1 MKQLK
6 SIFSKALPYWPIIA
20 IIFITSSLSFLN
32 YQPNTWLTGWDNIH
46 SEFNFPLHFK
56 RYLSI
61 WQQYRGLGLL
71 AGMAHSADL
80 TRTLTAYLLSL
91 IFPLNFIRYLLTF
104 ITLTLGPLG
113 VYFLASKT
121 ILDKL
126 DPQAKKI
133 AAFFA
138 ALAYLLN
145 LNTVQVFYLPFETF
159 TYFYAFL
166 PWLLYSSIKYL
177 NQPSKKTFIFLTLIL
192 IASTPTFYVQTL
204 FIVFIISLI
213 PFLIHHLVTNL
224 SFSTL
229 KQLFILTLTIIITQ
243 AYWLLP
249 NSHFT
254 LSSANQLPT
263 ALQNQI
269 STPEITARNQE
280 FGQIS
285 NLALLKSFNFQ
296 YTDLNLSENKFQLI
310 MQPWIEHLSHPVID
324 FIGYTIFALTLI
336 GLIYSLIKKLY
347 TAIPLVILS
356 LISIFFLINLNP
368 PFLSLYQ
375 SFQQHLPLL
384 NQAFRSP
391 FTKWGTP
398 AALSFSLF
406 FSVATVF
413 LLDLFSMLH
422 FKLTPLLTSFT
433 LALALILLSSPAFQ
447 GHLIYSP
454 LKTSIPQSY
463 FQLFE
468 YLDNQD
474 HNTRLANFPQHTL
487 WGWHFYQW
495 GYRGSGFI
503 WYGIP
508 QATLD
513 RAFDVWSPYNQD
525 YYQEIRTALYS
536 QNLPYLEHLLEKY
549 QINWLLIDHSVTIP
563 ASQDQTALYTDQLK
577 SLLSQSSLV
586 TNQKTFDHLTL
597 YSLSLPTQP
606 KSFINTQK
614 LSSTNNL
621 LPDSPQPAPQIITQ
635 TPQDNNSAIED
646 QSKNCDQFNSQYFDK
661 QILSDQVTYTA
672 TDANT
677 CDHFNFSS
685 LPHSYGYQINI
696 EHRNHSGFPFSL
708 CLESY
713 TSKNCLIY
721 QYLDK
726 SADWHKD
733 TITLPP
739 MQPEKY
745 GYTLHLYNYSIG
757 QTETKNSWKKIQIT
771 PLPASQFDIAT
782 QPSSY
787 PYTDITSVKKH
798 SPTLYTISANSPHP
812 RSLIT
817 LNQSFDKGWK
827 AYLIPSKTTLLPVWK
842 QYALSTMLQ
851 PLPTHQQANNWANS
865 WLLPSGQSNLLI
877 IYQPQLIQYLGFAA
891 LIILPILL
899 IFHQPKQKK

>member
-1 MKQLK
+1 MKKLK
-6 SIFSKALPYWPIIA
+6 PIFQKALSYWPITA
-20 IIFITSSLSFLN
+20 IIFITLFLSFLN
-32 YQPNTWLTGWDNIH
+32 YQPNTYLTGWDNIH
-46 SEFNFPLHFK
+46 SEFNFPLHLK
-56 RYLSI
+56 RYLSV

-80 TRTLTAYLLSL
+80 LRTLFAYLLSL
-91 IFPLNFIRYLLTF
+91 ILPLNSIRYVLTF
-104 ITLTLGPLG
+104 TTLTLGPLG
-113 VYFLASKT
+113 VYFLASST
-121 ILDKL
+121 ILNKL

-145 LNTVQVFYLPFETF
+145 LNTIQAFYLPFETF
-159 TYFYAFL
+159 TFFYAFL
-166 PWLLYSSIKYL
+166 PWLIFSSLKYL
-177 NQPSKKTFIFLTLIL
+177 NQPTKKSFILLALTLL
-192 IASTPTFYVQTL
+192 ASTPSFYVQTL
-204 FIVFIISLI
+204 FLVFIISLI

-229 KQLFILTLTIIITQ
+229 KHLSMLILTILITQ

-249 NSHFT
+249 NSYFT
-254 LSSANQLPT
+254 LSSANKLPS

-269 STPEITARNQE
+269 STREITARNQE

-285 NLALLKSFNFQ
+285 NLALLESFNFQ
-296 YTDLNLSENKFQLI
+296 YTDLNLSENQFQLI
-310 MQPWIEHLSHPVID
+310 MQPWTEHLSHPVVS
-324 FIGYTIFALTLI
+324 FIGYAIFTLTLI
-336 GLIYSLIKKLY
+336 GLIYSLVKKLY
-347 TAIPLVILS
+347 TAVPLVILS

-375 SFQQHLPLL
+375 AFQQHLPLL

-398 AALSFSLF
+398 AALSFSLL

-433 LALALILLSSPAFQ
+433 IALALILFSSPAFQ

-454 LKTSIPQSY
+454 LKTPIPDSY
-463 FQLFE
+463 FKLFDFLE
-468 YLDNQD
+468 DQD

-487 WGWHFYQW
+487 WGWRFYQW

-525 YYQEIRTALYS
+525 YYQEIKTALYS

-549 QINWLLIDHSVTIP
+549 QINWLLIDHSVIVP
-563 ASQDQTALYTDQLK
+563 ASQDQSALYTDQLK
-577 SLLSQSSLV
+577 SLLSQSPLISD
-586 TNQKTFDHLTL
+586 QKTFDHLTL
-597 YSLSLPTQP
+597 YSISLPTKPQN
-606 KSFINTQK
+606 FVNTQK

-621 LPDSPQPAPQIITQ
+621 LPSSPQPAPQAIIQ
-635 TPQDNNSAIED
+635 TPQDNQSVTKGE
-646 QSKNCDQFNSQYFDK
+646 SKNCDQFNSQHFDK
-661 QILSDQVTYTA
+661 QVLSDQITYTA
-672 TDANT
+672 TDANS

-696 EHRNHSGFPFSL
+696 QHRNHAGFPFSI

-713 TSKNCLIY
+713 TSKNCLKY

-726 SADWHKD
+726 STDWHTD
-733 TITLPP
+733 TLNLPP
-739 MQPEKY
+739 MQPQEH

-757 QTETKNSWKKIQIT
+757 QTETKNSWRKIQIT
-771 PLPASQFDIAT
+771 PISASQFNLAT
-782 QPSSY
+782 QPSSH

-798 SPTLYTISANSPHP
+798 SPTLYNISANSPQP
-812 RSLIT
+812 LSLIT

-827 AYLIPSKTTLLPVWK
+827 AYLVPSKTLSSPIWK
-842 QYALSTMLQ
+842 QYILSTMLQ
-851 PLPTHQQANNWANS
+851 PLPTHQQTNDWANS

-877 IYQPQLIQYLGFAA
+877 IYQPQLIQYLGFAV
-891 LIILPILL
+891 LIMLPILL
-899 IFHQPKQKK
+899 IFHQSKQEK